1 MTKSYPWYTPYQFA
15 GNKPVWAVDLDGL
28 EEYIKTYV
36 FENGKATFLKISSN
50 SELKLSGGFMGASIM
65 KIDKR
70 TNEPMVSSEIGTVQ
84 YQYVDSK
91 GKPLNLRRD
100 LNGDYVKGANEIMD
114 LGENNSFGSIYI
126 GKTNPTVPDP
136 ADPKKRIA
144 DYRREPQDEVDAAAL
159 VHDKDYDEQQ
169 AAGAS
174 GAFLNRKVVF
184 ADVKLVNAATKAE
197 QKGNSGGID
206 NVTGK
211 PVTKETQNRA
221 EKVRLFF
228 SYILENPDLK
238 GKPTPSPSRG
248 YGGIVYPMPKQK

>member
-36 FENGKATFLKISSN
+36 FENGKATFLKITSN

-100 LNGDYVKGANEIMD
+100 LNGDYVKGENEIMD
-114 LGENNSFGSIYI
+114 LGENNMLGSIYI
-126 GKTNPTVPDP
+126 GPTNPTVPDP
-136 ADPKKRIA
+136 KTGKPKA
-144 DYRREPQDEVDAAAL
+144 DYRREPLDEVDAAAL
-159 VHDKDYDEQQ
+159 VHDKDYDTKG
-169 AAGAS
+169 AAGA
-174 GAFLNRKVVF
+174 GDAFFNRDIIF
-184 ADVKLVNAATKAE
+184 ADKKLVDAATKAE
-197 QKGNSGGID
+197 EKGKSGGID

-211 PVTKETQNRA
+211 PVTKETQSRA
-221 EKVRLFF
+221 EKVRQFF
-228 SYILENPDLK
+228 SYILGTSDLK

-248 YGGIVYPMPKQK
+248 YGGIVYPVPK